1 MELFRN
7 AKVVKLISYHVAYLR
22 AGLDE
27 ESVIQGR
34 NGTYPTASWTVEIVS
49 NSGSKPIIRLKSC
62 YDKYLTASD
71 LPLML
76 GWTGQKVFQTRPQDL
91 GPSVE
96 WEVDIISGNKV
107 RLKNLSRNSFLR
119 ANGGILPWRNT
130 VTHQI
135 QNGESNNDWNWD
147 VQIVQ
152 RHSQS
157 PAKSST
163 TEQEIKA
170 STSVPASASTSV
182 QGGLS
187 YLMTGISAG
196 NLALDTERTFAN
208 HGVEA
213 GNGIGNV
220 ADHHVQAGSV
230 TGIADAG
237 NHMGDAVSGISDV
250 GNSMGDQ
257 ENVLLEHA
265 PTAADVISWFLPG

>member
-7 AKVVKLISYHVAYLR
+7 AKVVKLISYHVAYLC

-27 ESVIQGR
+27 ESIIQGR

-49 NSGSKPIIRLKSC
+49 NSGSKPIIRIKSC

-119 ANGGILPWRNT
+119 ATGGMPPWRNT
-130 VTHQI
+130 VTRQI
-135 QNGESNNDWNWD
+135 QNAESNNDWNWD

-163 TEQEIKA
+163 TEQEKMRGLSFLVFPRVSIGCVFVVKKVGA
-170 STSVPASASTSV
+170 VEVQLSSWWLGEALPEKTSVACERVEFQNPV
-182 QGGLS
+182 V
-187 YLMTGISAG
+187 
-196 NLALDTERTFAN
+196 LAK
-208 HGVEA
+208 
-213 GNGIGNV
+213 
-220 ADHHVQAGSV
+220 
-230 TGIADAG
+230 
-237 NHMGDAVSGISDV
+237 
-250 GNSMGDQ
+250 
-257 ENVLLEHA
+257 
-265 PTAADVISWFLPG
+265 